1 MNVLNSYIE
10 DGFTIRE
17 AQPTPP
23 AGPKRLRNLTGDQL
37 MQQQFQPLNVVV
49 DGLVTEGLGL
59 LCSGPKLGKSFL
71 CLDLAVAVTHGMP
84 WLGHQTKPGSVLY
97 AAYEDPAR
105 RLQDRLKR
113 MGASVNSGCYFETL
127 DNVITIDE
135 GLISA
140 LDAFMD
146 ENQGITL
153 VIIDTLAAIRGKLP
167 RGTDIF
173 QRDYQTIAELKKFA
187 DRRHVACVIC
197 HHTHKGAGRD
207 SDILDMINGSTGLA
221 AAADYIFLLERKRGE
236 ADGLLHIQHREY
248 PSDKLELFFA
258 DEDCRWHLYD
268 PGELL
273 RKRYEAAP
281 PVRVLKKALGDQV
294 SAKIPYDDLKRQ
306 ATEMGL
312 FIGSTTNAI
321 HKTFDAWSGDL
332 ARRDGIFISHKK
344 LSGGKFGLDC
354 TVIAPK
360 GSR

>member
-1 MNVLNSYIE
+1 MTNLDAYIE
-10 DGFTIRE
+10 GGFTIRE

-23 AGPKRLRNLTGDQL
+23 AGPKRLRNLTGDKL
-37 MQQQFQPLNVVV
+37 MQEQFQPLNVIV

-71 CLDLAVAVTHGMP
+71 CLDLAVAVTNGLP
-84 WLGHQTKPGSVLY
+84 WLGHSTNQGGVMYL
-97 AAYEDPAR
+97 AYEDSAR
-105 RLQDRLKR
+105 RIQDRLKR
-113 MGASVNSGCYFETL
+113 MGASVNARFHYETME
-127 DNVITIDE
+127 NIITVGD
-135 GLISA
+135 GLIDA
-140 LDAFMD
+140 LDAFMK
-146 ENQGITL
+146 ENLGISL
-153 VIIDTLAAIRGKLP
+153 VIVDTLAAIRGKLP
-167 RGTDIF
+167 RGTDVF
-173 QRDYQTIAELKKFA
+173 QRDYATVQELKRFA
-187 DRRHVACVIC
+187 DRWHTCVLIL
-197 HHTHKGAGRD
+197 HHTHKGASRD
-207 SDILDMINGSTGLA
+207 DDILDKINGSTGLS
-221 AAADYIFLLERKRGE
+221 AAADAIYILERKRGE

-354 TVIAPK
+354 TVILPR